1 MSSFKIASLVFRTLS
16 KPVANALKQQAKT
29 HDIFRSLCIN
39 VAQVAHRTEMNW
51 KMKVLGYKKEVIR
64 PLNDA
69 RAVDAGANFLGEVFI
84 FGVAAS
90 LIFAEQIRSRNQA
103 KKQRT
108 AVDDRLE
115 DLEKEMG
122 ERKQEIEG
130 LKVERDTL
138 REELD
143 VLTREADTLTAVM
156 MQVLGKE
163 MHQRSIA
170 WGHQRPQISSEMIQ
184 KFENG
189 ESVDQSL
196 KESIGLDPDS
206 SASGKKS

>member
-1 MSSFKIASLVFRTLS
+1 
-16 KPVANALKQQAKT
+16 QQAKT

-39 VAQVAHRTEMNW
+39 VAQAAHRTEMNW

-69 RAVDAGANFLGEVFI
+69 RAVDAGANFLGEAFI

-90 LIFAEQIRSRNQA
+90 LIFAEQIRSRSQA

-115 DLEKEMG
+115 DLEKEMD
-122 ERKQEIEG
+122 ERKQEIEN
-130 LKVERDTL
+130 LKSERNTL

-143 VLTREADTLTAVM
+143 LLAKESDTLTAVV
-156 MQVLGKE
+156 MQILGKE
-163 MHQRSIA
+163 MQQRSIA
-170 WGHQRPQISSEMIQ
+170 LGYQRPQVSSEMIQ
-184 KFENG
+184 KFEHG

-196 KESIGLDPDS
+196 KESIGLGSDS
-206 SASGKKS
+206 SRRS